1 MRLQHLYFQIQT
13 LCIMFFY
20 NRLYDKDYILAAQ
33 ERESQNPL
41 ALAELFRLT
50 LCFIDEEV
58 AEDPQEGTQLQMPHL
73 KGLAIEEMLITVYR
87 RYCG

>member
-1 MRLQHLYFQIQT
+1 M
-13 LCIMFFY
+13 
-20 NRLYDKDYILAAQ
+20 YDKETITAAQ
-33 ERESQNPL
+33 EAEARNPL
-41 ALAELFRLT
+41 NLAELFRLS

-73 KGLAIEEMLITVYR
+73 KGQAIEEMLITVYR